1 MTTMREI
8 SAGIIAYRTT
18 AEGPRFLILYHG
30 HNYWNFPKGK
40 IESEEK
46 SFQTAVREVREETGL
61 TRNDLRFNESFKTS
75 ENFTFWRNKEKIYK
89 TIVFYL
95 AETTQQRIKLPE
107 QTDAQGEKHE
117 GYGWFTYKEAL
128 KVLTK
133 EDSQRVLKQA
143 YNFLRNIEL
152 RKKGP
157 IRRLMEE
164 RNKGKEGVAQPQGS
178 QSRTDRRQPMIPQ
191 KQEGYAQSGPRRPLP
206 PRGQEGGERQSVR
219 PQGAPGKSYN
229 RPQQRRQQQ
238 SPGQRQREGGVPRT
252 HDIGQRSSEPYP
264 REGERRPMH
273 GQPQRPMPYR
283 RESGDDHR

>member
-1 MTTMREI
+1 MREI
-8 SAGIIAYRTT
+8 SAGIITYRTT
-18 AEGPRFLILYHG
+18 ADGPRFLILYHG

-107 QTDAQGEKHE
+107 QTDAEGEKHE

-143 YNFLRNIEL
+143 YNFLRNLEL
-152 RKKGP
+152 RKRGP
-157 IRRLMEE
+157 IRTPQQGA
-164 RNKGKEGVAQPQGS
+164 NKEGV
-178 QSRTDRRQPMIPQ
+178 
-191 KQEGYAQSGPRRPLP
+191 QEGVQRTERRLSVAPRREYPQQGLRRPMP
-206 PRGQEGGERQSVR
+206 PRAPIGSNGVAPR
-219 PQGAPGKSYN
+219 PQGVPNRPYV
-229 RPQQRRQQQ
+229 RPQQRPQP
-238 SPGQRQREGGVPRT
+238 SPEQRRREGGIPKT
-252 HDIGQRSSEPYP
+252 HDIGQRPATA
-264 REGERRPMH
+264 
-273 GQPQRPMPYR
+273 QPQRPAPIR
-283 RESGDDHR
+283 REPGNNYR

>member
-1 MTTMREI
+1 MREI
-8 SAGIIAYRTT
+8 SAGIITYRTT

-61 TRNDLRFNESFKTS
+61 TRNDLRFNENFKTS

-107 QTDAQGEKHE
+107 QTDAEGEKHE

-143 YNFLRNIEL
+143 YNFLRNLEL
-152 RKKGP
+152 RKRGLA
-157 IRRLMEE
+157 RRSQV
-164 RNKGKEGVAQPQGS
+164 RPAQGGEHRPQEV
-178 QSRTDRRQPMIPQ
+178 Q
-191 KQEGYAQSGPRRPLP
+191 AQSERRPAFVP
-206 PRGQEGGERQSVR
+206 QQRNVPQPGSNVRQSVSQQPRPMRPVQRPYGRPQQR
-219 PQGAPGKSYN
+219 PQGAPMI
-229 RPQQRRQQQ
+229 RPESRPAGNGQQRQ
-238 SPGQRQREGGVPRT
+238 SA
-252 HDIGQRSSEPYP
+252 
-264 REGERRPMH
+264 
-273 GQPQRPMPYR
+273 R
-283 RESGDDHR
+283 REQNNMYR

>member
-1 MTTMREI
+1 MREI

-61 TRNDLRFNESFKTS
+61 TRNDLRFNDNFKTS

-152 RKKGP
+152 RKRGVP
-157 IRRLMEE
+157 RRPGQEAGG
-164 RNKGKEGVAQPQGS
+164 RPQGGPVP
-178 QSRTDRRQPMIPQ
+178 QERQPMQVPQ
-191 KQEGYAQSGPRRPLP
+191 RKEGYRPRVQRPMQQPRRP
-206 PRGQEGGERQSVR
+206 EGGFQQQERR
-219 PQGAPGKSYN
+219 PQGANGRYG
-229 RPQQRRQQQ
+229 RPQQRPQQ
-238 SPGQRQREGGVPRT
+238 GGVPKT
-252 HDIGQRSSEPYP
+252 HDIGQNGPQQP
-264 REGERRPMH
+264 REAGPRPAGN
-273 GQPQRPMPYR
+273 GQAPQRPMPR
-283 RESGDDHR
+283 RNNH

>member
-1 MTTMREI
+1 MREI

-61 TRNDLRFNESFKTS
+61 TRNDLRFNENFKTS
-75 ENFTFWRNKEKIYK
+75 ENFTFWRNKEKVYK

-95 AETTQQRIKLPE
+95 AETAQQRIKLPE
-107 QTDAQGEKHE
+107 QTDAEGEKHE

-133 EDSQRVLKQA
+133 EDSQQVLKQA

-152 RKKGP
+152 RKRGP
-157 IRRLMEE
+157 VRKAPQGAGREKEE
-164 RNKGKEGVAQPQGS
+164 GAQPQRMA
-178 QSRTDRRQPMIPQ
+178 SRVERRPGIAPRRP
-191 KQEGYAQSGPRRPLP
+191 EGYVQPGLRRPLP
-206 PRGQEGGERQSVR
+206 PRRPEEGAGQGPR
-219 PQGAPGKSYN
+219 PQGAPNRPYN
-229 RPQQRRQQQ
+229 RPQQRPQP
-238 SPGQRQREGGVPRT
+238 SPEQRRREGGIPKT
-252 HDIGQRSSEPYP
+252 HDIGQRPAEAP
-264 REGERRPMH
+264 REGGQRPVG

-283 RESGDDHR
+283 REPGNDHRV

>member
-1 MTTMREI
+1 MCNMREI

-61 TRNDLRFNESFKTS
+61 TRNDLRFNENFKTS

-95 AETTQQRIKLPE
+95 AETAQQRIKLPE

-152 RKKGP
+152 RKQGA
-157 IRRLMEE
+157 IR
-164 RNKGKEGVAQPQGS
+164 
-178 QSRTDRRQPMIPQ
+178 
-191 KQEGYAQSGPRRPLP
+191 PRRPQQGVRAARIGGGVRKEDGEQP
-206 PRGQEGGERQSVR
+206 VREASPKQDAQTPRPRAEGSQQRGGDQRRPLQRQPLQQPR
-219 PQGAPGKSYN
+219 FPQRRDQG
-229 RPQQRRQQQ
+229 RPQQGGGYRSQ
-238 SPGQRQREGGVPRT
+238 SE
-252 HDIGQRSSEPYP
+252 
-264 REGERRPMH
+264 
-273 GQPQRPMPYR
+273 GQPIERKQN
-283 RESGDDHR
+283 GA

>member
-1 MTTMREI
+1 MGLWYIETNMREI

-18 AEGPRFLILYHG
+18 ADGPRFLILYHG

-61 TRNDLRFNESFKTS
+61 TRNDLRFNENFKTS

-107 QTDAQGEKHE
+107 QTDAEGEKHE

-133 EDSQRVLKQA
+133 EDSQQVLKQA

-152 RKKGP
+152 RKRGP
-157 IRRLMEE
+157 IRRPQPGVNKEKDGEKQLQE
-164 RNKGKEGVAQPQGS
+164 RRPNVV
-178 QSRTDRRQPMIPQ
+178 PQ
-191 KQEGYAQSGPRRPLP
+191 KREGYLQPRRPLP
-206 PRGQEGGERQSVR
+206 PRTPIGGGTQAPR
-219 PQGAPGKSYN
+219 PQGMPNRPYGRPQP
-229 RPQQRRQQQ
+229 RPQQ
-238 SPGQRQREGGVPRT
+238 GGVPKT
-252 HDIGQRSSEPYP
+252 HDIGQRSSEPM
-264 REGERRPMH
+264 REGGQRPAN
-273 GQPQRPMPYR
+273 GQPQRPAPIR
-283 RESGDDHR
+283 REPGNTYR

>member
-1 MTTMREI
+1 MREI
-8 SAGIIAYRTT
+8 SAGIIIYRTT

-61 TRNDLRFNESFKTS
+61 TRNDLRFNENFKTS

-95 AETTQQRIKLPE
+95 AETTQQRVKLPE
-107 QTDAQGEKHE
+107 QTEAQGEKHE

-143 YNFLRNIEL
+143 FNFLRNAEL
-152 RKKGP
+152 RKKVALLRPRKVQQGQQ
-157 IRRLMEE
+157 RLVDTLGQRKEDHPQVQ
-164 RNKGKEGVAQPQGS
+164 RNIQEDKA
-178 QSRTDRRQPMIPQ
+178 RRQ
-191 KQEGYAQSGPRRPLP
+191 
-206 PRGQEGGERQSVR
+206 
-219 PQGAPGKSYN
+219 APY
-229 RPQQRRQQQ
+229 RRQYR
-238 SPGQRQREGGVPRT
+238 PGQ
-252 HDIGQRSSEPYP
+252 YP
-264 REGERRPMH
+264 NQQERRRPMSADKE
-273 GQPQRPMPYR
+273 GQVAPRPAERPVNRRFVPRQRF
-283 RESGDDHR
+283 ENGTSK

>member
-1 MTTMREI
+1 MREI

-61 TRNDLRFNESFKTS
+61 TRNDLRFNDNFKTS

-143 YNFLRNIEL
+143 YNFLRNLEL
-152 RKKGP
+152 RKRGELRP
-157 IRRLMEE
+157 RRQQGTRLERTEGSRPERTEGQQRPSVGAIKEE
-164 RNKGKEGVAQPQGS
+164 HPQVRRDAQEDRRRINETPRTAATRQFDQRRGGVPQGPA
-178 QSRTDRRQPMIPQ
+178 QQHRQGQ
-191 KQEGYAQSGPRRPLP
+191 QFPRR
-206 PRGQEGGERQSVR
+206 RDQ
-219 PQGAPGKSYN
+219 N
-229 RPQQRRQQQ
+229 RPQQAGYRSRPKRVEGTRPERTEGPQ
-238 SPGQRQREGGVPRT
+238 SQNKT
-252 HDIGQRSSEPYP
+252 SA
-264 REGERRPMH
+264 
-273 GQPQRPMPYR
+273 
-283 RESGDDHR
+283 

>member
-1 MTTMREI
+1 MREI
-8 SAGIIAYRTT
+8 SAGIIAYRKT

-61 TRNDLRFNESFKTS
+61 TRNDLRFDESFKTS

-107 QTDAQGEKHE
+107 QTDAEGEKHE

-128 KVLTK
+128 KVLVK

-143 YNFLRNIEL
+143 HNFLRNLEGI
-152 RKKGP
+152 KT
-157 IRRLMEE
+157 
-164 RNKGKEGVAQPQGS
+164 GVAVRRPRPQ
-178 QSRTDRRQPMIPQ
+178 RPPMRQP
-191 KQEGYAQSGPRRPLP
+191 ERAPL
-206 PRGQEGGERQSVR
+206 GQVR
-219 PQGAPGKSYN
+219 PQSAAERPAGQVQTP
-229 RPQQRRQQQ
+229 RPQQPQ
-238 SPGQRQREGGVPRT
+238 
-252 HDIGQRSSEPYP
+252 HGQRSPFQ
-264 REGERRPMH
+264 RRPQPFR
-273 GQPQRPMPYR
+273 GQPGTQQRRPQPN
-283 RESGDDHR
+283 HRQPQPTRPASQQTGI

>member
-1 MTTMREI
+1 MREI

-107 QTDAQGEKHE
+107 QTEAEGEKHE

-143 YNFLRNIEL
+143 YNFLRNVEL
-152 RKKGP
+152 RKQGALRLRRQPQGDRPRRIEGQERPPVGP
-157 IRRLMEE
+157 GQRSRPST
-164 RNKGKEGVAQPQGS
+164 GGVAQGPQIRRDAQEQRRRPESTGEQRPATVQRPGS
-178 QSRTDRRQPMIPQ
+178 APQRRFAPQQP
-191 KQEGYAQSGPRRPLP
+191 QERFPRRSD
-206 PRGQEGGERQSVR
+206 Q
-219 PQGAPGKSYN
+219 N
-229 RPQQRRQQQ
+229 RTQQR
-238 SPGQRQREGGVPRT
+238 GYRQRPERTEG
-252 HDIGQRSSEPYP
+252 Q
-264 REGERRPMH
+264 
-273 GQPQRPMPYR
+273 QPQRQQN
-283 RESGDDHR
+283 GA

>member
-1 MTTMREI
+1 MREI

-61 TRNDLRFNESFKTS
+61 TRNDLRFNDNFKTS

-95 AETTQQRIKLPE
+95 AETHQQRIKLPE

-143 YNFLRNIEL
+143 YNFLRNAEL
-152 RKKGP
+152 RKQGALRP
-157 IRRLMEE
+157 RRPQGQRSDRVEGQA
-164 RNKGKEGVAQPQGS
+164 RPAANTGQRKEGNQNTRED
-178 QSRTDRRQPMIPQ
+178 RTRRQP
-191 KQEGYAQSGPRRPLP
+191 A
-206 PRGQEGGERQSVR
+206 
-219 PQGAPGKSYN
+219 
-229 RPQQRRQQQ
+229 
-238 SPGQRQREGGVPRT
+238 RT
-252 HDIGQRSSEPYP
+252 PYP
-264 REGERRPMH
+264 RQYRPERPAGVGGNATPAKQGERPAQRSFS
-273 GQPQRPMPYR
+273 PQRQFR
-283 RESGDDHR
+283 SGPSK